1 MAKKKTEAFPD
12 DLLGTVELLVMKAV
26 MACGDEAHGMAV
38 FETVRES
45 YPRISFGSVY
55 TSLERLTW
63 KGYLE
68 MKLSG
73 AGLAGNRGRARKFY
87 KATGLGYKV
96 ARATNNAVLSLKLVE
111 A

>member
-1 MAKKKTEAFPD
+1 MAKKKPEAFPD

-26 MACGDEAHGMAV
+26 TVCGDDAHGMNV

-45 YPRISFGSVY
+45 YSRISFGSVY

-68 MKLSG
+68 SRVG
-73 AGLAGNRGRARKFY
+73 EPERGGRARKFY
-87 KATGLGYKV
+87 KITGLGYKV
-96 ARATNNAVLSLKLVE
+96 TKATNDAVLNLKLVE

>member
-1 MAKKKTEAFPD
+1 MAKKKSESFPN
-12 DLLGTVELLVMKAV
+12 DLLGTVELLVMKGV

-38 FETVRES
+38 FEAVREC
-45 YPRISFGSVY
+45 YPRISFGSIY

-68 MKLSG
+68 AKLGGPEPSRG
-73 AGLAGNRGRARKFY
+73 GRARKYY

-96 ARATNNAVLSLKLVE
+96 AKATNDAVLSLKLVE

>member
-26 MACGDEAHGMAV
+26 MVCGDDAHGMNV
-38 FETVRES
+38 FETVKES

-68 MKLSG
+68 SRLG
-73 AGLAGNRGRARKFY
+73 GPEPTRGGRSRKFY

-96 ARATNNAVLSLKLVE
+96 AKATNDAVLSLKLVE

>member
-1 MAKKKTEAFPD
+1 MAKKKAETFPN

-38 FETVRES
+38 YETVRES

-63 KGYLE
+63 KGYLDAKIGGPE
-68 MKLSG
+68 PLRG
-73 AGLAGNRGRARKFY
+73 GRARKFY

-96 ARATNNAVLSLKLVE
+96 AKATNDAVLSLKLVP